1 MTRDEADVLEVDSE
15 RLSSDVNNAEL
26 DLETYEQ
33 TAAED
38 QRLADE
44 VRTMLGGG
52 GGGNDIPTTEKFLY
66 LCQISLLV
74 ISQCAK

>member
-52 GGGNDIPTTEKFLY
+52 GGGVMTFQQLRDFTSCCKSM
-66 LCQISLLV
+66 C
-74 ISQCAK
+74 

>member
-52 GGGNDIPTTEKFLY
+52 GVVMTFQQLRNFYIYVRFHFL
-66 LCQISLLV
+66 L
-74 ISQCAK
+74 